1 MADIKDE
8 FFLLDQDV
16 CFVFWVVE
24 DQCLWWPDGNL
35 GQQFFFSCSSSF
47 LSVCGKGVGWGG
59 LLKESCSLAL
69 QFYGVEGI

>member
-1 MADIKDE
+1 MFALCSG
-8 FFLLDQDV
+8 LLKTNV
-16 CFVFWVVE
+16 YGGLMETWASS
-24 DQCLWWPDGNL
+24 
-35 GQQFFFSCSSSF
+35 FFFSCSSSF